1 MPEVGGIAGDRLRNS
16 IERIERLEEKKR
28 ATAADI
34 KEVYAEAKIAGLDT
48 KTMCAI
54 IKERRMTRTTWTSR
68 PDIEIWVDPGT
79 DLPCLLHRHEGTWC
93 GYVGVPPGHRADGLN
108 YYKSEYD
115 IEEVETGRAA
125 ELLPVQKAVNN
136 ISVYGGGL
144 TFAGKRAWLFPE
156 GARCRDWHF
165 FGFDCNHAGDYAYAK
180 AGVTSLAAQLAAI
193 SSI

>member
-1 MPEVGGIAGDRLRNS
+1 
-16 IERIERLEEKKR
+16 
-28 ATAADI
+28 
-34 KEVYAEAKIAGLDT
+34 
-48 KTMCAI
+48 
-54 IKERRMTRTTWTSR
+54 
-68 PDIEIWVDPGT
+68 
-79 DLPCLLHRHEGTWC
+79 
-93 GYVGVPPGHRADGLN
+93 
-108 YYKSEYD
+108 
-115 IEEVETGRAA
+115 
-125 ELLPVQKAVNN
+125 VQKAVNN